1 MKGLCIFPGGSAVKI
16 LPARQEMWVRSL
28 GWEDPPEKGMAI
40 HSSILAWK
48 IPQTEEP
55 GRLQSM
61 ESSRVRH
68 DLVTKPPHGT
78 NPGGTTQMLVKKSFV
93 TTNSDGAGR
102 RGARRELAPHPG

>member
-1 MKGLCIFPGGSAVKI
+1 MEKNP
-16 LPARQEMWVRSL
+16 PAMQETWVRSL
-28 GWEDPPEKGMAI
+28 GEEFTLKKEMAT
-40 HSSILAWK
+40 HSSIFAWK

-55 GRLQSM
+55 GRLQFM

-68 DLVTKPPHGT
+68 DLVTKPPHGA

-102 RGARRELAPHPG
+102 RGARRELAPHPA